1 MASALLAL
9 LLVALGG
16 FAGTVARVWLTET
29 VDTRWGDR
37 FPAGTLT
44 VNATGALLIGV
55 LAGTV
60 LDPAAPAA
68 AHSLL
73 WLGLAAGTLGS
84 FTTVSSFSLQ
94 TLALLRA
101 GRTGTAA
108 INIAGSLA
116 LCLAAAALGLVIG
129 GTVS

>member
-1 MASALLAL
+1 MTSALLAL
-9 LLVALGG
+9 LLVAAGG

-29 VDTRWGDR
+29 VDMRWGDR
-37 FPAGTLT
+37 FPAGTLA
-44 VNATGALLIGV
+44 VNVTGALLIGV

-73 WLGLAAGTLGS
+73 WLALAAGILGS

-94 TLALLRA
+94 TLALMRA
-101 GRTGTAA
+101 GRTGTAMA
-108 INIAGSLA
+108 NIAGSLA
-116 LCLAAAALGLVIG
+116 LCLASAALGVVIG
-129 GTVS
+129 GALS